1 MDITYSS
8 EHCPNDSELKELFS
22 TVEWQVSRHIDR
34 LSAAMYKYDNLITAW
49 DGARLV
55 GLVCSLDDGAVTA
68 YINYL
73 IVHPDYQRMG
83 IGIPGLYAR
92 GAYSRRRRYGIL
104 RQAGFRRD
112 KRRADVL
119 FTGCVSARQTPAR
132 NTGRRALRHCI
143 AFNSLT
149 THSNVL

>member
-83 IGIPGLYAR
+83 IGRELMRRILNEYRDFLRVELIADA
-92 GAYSRRRRYGIL
+92 GATEFY
-104 RQAGFRRD
+104 D
-112 KRRADVL
+112 KLDFDTINAVPMCFLPD
-119 FTGCVSARQTPAR
+119 A
-132 NTGRRALRHCI
+132 
-143 AFNSLT
+143 
-149 THSNVL
+149 

>member
-83 IGIPGLYAR
+83 IGKELMRRILNEYRDFMRVELIADA
-92 GAYSRRRRYGIL
+92 GAAEFY
-104 RQAGFRRD
+104 D
-112 KRRADVL
+112 KLDFGVINAVPMCFSPD
-119 FTGCVSARQTPAR
+119 A
-132 NTGRRALRHCI
+132 
-143 AFNSLT
+143 
-149 THSNVL
+149 

>member
-1 MDITYSS
+1 MDITYSI

-83 IGIPGLYAR
+83 IGKELMRRILNEYRDFMRVELIADA
-92 GAYSRRRRYGIL
+92 GATEFY
-104 RQAGFRRD
+104 D
-112 KRRADVL
+112 KLDFDAINAVPMCFLPD
-119 FTGCVSARQTPAR
+119 A
-132 NTGRRALRHCI
+132 
-143 AFNSLT
+143 
-149 THSNVL
+149 

>member
-8 EHCPNDSELKELFS
+8 EHCPNDSDLKELFS

-83 IGIPGLYAR
+83 IGKELMRRILNEYRDFMRVELIADA
-92 GAYSRRRRYGIL
+92 GAAEFY
-104 RQAGFRRD
+104 D
-112 KRRADVL
+112 KLDFGAINAVPMCFSPD
-119 FTGCVSARQTPAR
+119 A
-132 NTGRRALRHCI
+132 
-143 AFNSLT
+143 
-149 THSNVL
+149 

>member
-83 IGIPGLYAR
+83 IGKELMRRILNEYRDFLRVELIADA
-92 GAYSRRRRYGIL
+92 GATEFY
-104 RQAGFRRD
+104 D
-112 KRRADVL
+112 KLDFDAINAVPMCFSPD
-119 FTGCVSARQTPAR
+119 A
-132 NTGRRALRHCI
+132 
-143 AFNSLT
+143 
-149 THSNVL
+149 

>member
-83 IGIPGLYAR
+83 IGKELMRRILNEYRDFMRVELIADASAAEFYDKLDF
-92 GAYSRRRRYGIL
+92 GAINAVPMCFSPD
-104 RQAGFRRD
+104 A
-112 KRRADVL
+112 
-119 FTGCVSARQTPAR
+119 
-132 NTGRRALRHCI
+132 
-143 AFNSLT
+143 
-149 THSNVL
+149 

>member
-83 IGIPGLYAR
+83 IGKELMRRILNEYRDFMRVELIADASAAEFYDKLDF
-92 GAYSRRRRYGIL
+92 GAINAVPMCFSP
-104 RQAGFRRD
+104 D
-112 KRRADVL
+112 
-119 FTGCVSARQTPAR
+119 T
-132 NTGRRALRHCI
+132 
-143 AFNSLT
+143 
-149 THSNVL
+149 

>member
-83 IGIPGLYAR
+83 IGKELMRQILNEYRDFMRVELIADA
-92 GAYSRRRRYGIL
+92 GATEFYGKLDFGAINAVPMCFL
-104 RQAGFRRD
+104 PDA
-112 KRRADVL
+112 
-119 FTGCVSARQTPAR
+119 
-132 NTGRRALRHCI
+132 
-143 AFNSLT
+143 
-149 THSNVL
+149 

>member
-83 IGIPGLYAR
+83 IGKELMRRILNEYRDFMRVELIADA
-92 GAYSRRRRYGIL
+92 GAAEFYEKLDFGAINAVPMCFSPD
-104 RQAGFRRD
+104 A
-112 KRRADVL
+112 
-119 FTGCVSARQTPAR
+119 
-132 NTGRRALRHCI
+132 
-143 AFNSLT
+143 
-149 THSNVL
+149 

>member
-49 DGARLV
+49 DGARMV

-83 IGIPGLYAR
+83 IGKELMRRILNEYRDFMRVELIADA
-92 GAYSRRRRYGIL
+92 GATEFY
-104 RQAGFRRD
+104 D
-112 KRRADVL
+112 KLDFDAINAVPMCFLPD
-119 FTGCVSARQTPAR
+119 A
-132 NTGRRALRHCI
+132 
-143 AFNSLT
+143 
-149 THSNVL
+149 

>member
-83 IGIPGLYAR
+83 IGKELMRRILNEYRDFMRVELIADADAAEFYDKLDF
-92 GAYSRRRRYGIL
+92 GAINAVPMCFL
-104 RQAGFRRD
+104 PDA
-112 KRRADVL
+112 
-119 FTGCVSARQTPAR
+119 
-132 NTGRRALRHCI
+132 
-143 AFNSLT
+143 
-149 THSNVL
+149 

>member
-83 IGIPGLYAR
+83 IGKELMRRILDEYRDFMRVELIADA
-92 GAYSRRRRYGIL
+92 GATEFY
-104 RQAGFRRD
+104 D
-112 KRRADVL
+112 KLDFVEINAVPMCFSPD
-119 FTGCVSARQTPAR
+119 A
-132 NTGRRALRHCI
+132 
-143 AFNSLT
+143 
-149 THSNVL
+149 

>member
-1 MDITYSS
+1 MEITYSS

-83 IGIPGLYAR
+83 IGKELMRRILNEYRDFMRVELIADA
-92 GAYSRRRRYGIL
+92 GATEFY
-104 RQAGFRRD
+104 D
-112 KRRADVL
+112 KLDFDAINAVPMCFSPD
-119 FTGCVSARQTPAR
+119 A
-132 NTGRRALRHCI
+132 
-143 AFNSLT
+143 
-149 THSNVL
+149 

>member
-83 IGIPGLYAR
+83 IGKELMRRILNEYRDFLRVELIADA
-92 GAYSRRRRYGIL
+92 GAAEFYDKL
-104 RQAGFRRD
+104 GFGAINAVPMCFSPD
-112 KRRADVL
+112 E
-119 FTGCVSARQTPAR
+119 
-132 NTGRRALRHCI
+132 
-143 AFNSLT
+143 
-149 THSNVL
+149 

>member
-83 IGIPGLYAR
+83 IGKELMRRILNEYRDFMRVELIADA
-92 GAYSRRRRYGIL
+92 GAAEFY
-104 RQAGFRRD
+104 D
-112 KRRADVL
+112 KLDFDTINAVPMCFLPD
-119 FTGCVSARQTPAR
+119 A
-132 NTGRRALRHCI
+132 
-143 AFNSLT
+143 
-149 THSNVL
+149 

>member
-49 DGARLV
+49 DGAQLV

-83 IGIPGLYAR
+83 IGKELMRRILNEYRDFMRVELIADA
-92 GAYSRRRRYGIL
+92 GAAEFY
-104 RQAGFRRD
+104 D
-112 KRRADVL
+112 KLDFGAINAVPMCFLPD
-119 FTGCVSARQTPAR
+119 A
-132 NTGRRALRHCI
+132 
-143 AFNSLT
+143 
-149 THSNVL
+149 

>member
-83 IGIPGLYAR
+83 IGKELMRRILNEYRDFLRVELIADA
-92 GAYSRRRRYGIL
+92 GATEFYDKL
-104 RQAGFRRD
+104 GFGAINAVPMCFLPD
-112 KRRADVL
+112 A
-119 FTGCVSARQTPAR
+119 
-132 NTGRRALRHCI
+132 
-143 AFNSLT
+143 
-149 THSNVL
+149 

>member
-8 EHCPNDSELKELFS
+8 EHCPNDLELKELFS

-83 IGIPGLYAR
+83 IGKELMRRILNEYRDFMRVELIADA
-92 GAYSRRRRYGIL
+92 GATEFY
-104 RQAGFRRD
+104 D
-112 KRRADVL
+112 KLDFDAINAVPMCFSPD
-119 FTGCVSARQTPAR
+119 A
-132 NTGRRALRHCI
+132 
-143 AFNSLT
+143 
-149 THSNVL
+149 

>member
-83 IGIPGLYAR
+83 IGKELMRRILNEYRDFMRVELIADA
-92 GAYSRRRRYGIL
+92 GATEFY
-104 RQAGFRRD
+104 D
-112 KRRADVL
+112 KLDFDAINAVPMCFLPD
-119 FTGCVSARQTPAR
+119 A
-132 NTGRRALRHCI
+132 
-143 AFNSLT
+143 
-149 THSNVL
+149 